1 LRKLAFLAVT
11 SMLGTLVLAPAALAQ
26 DYNCSDF
33 DTLEEAQAYY
43 SPDLDY
49 DGDGIACDSLPS
61 GHTTAPSTAHATP
74 TATETPVPL
83 AQCSAEW
90 CIATAE
96 ADDDE
101 TATATA
107 TADSTASA
115 TTLPDTGGSPLALG
129 LAPLALLVG
138 GGIVALGLV
147 RRR

>member
-1 LRKLAFLAVT
+1 
-11 SMLGTLVLAPAALAQ
+11 MLGTLVLAPAALAE
-26 DYNCSDF
+26 DCNCSDF

-74 TATETPVPL
+74 TATESPVPL

-101 TATATA
+101 TATAS
-107 TADSTASA
+107 STARASA
-115 TTLPDTGGSPLALG
+115 ASAAGGSLPATGGLTSPLIGVGALMV
-129 LAPLALLVG
+129 LAGAGMVSVR
-138 GGIVALGLV
+138 IV
-147 RRR
+147 RRSS